1 MHSKY
6 SNKKSKRKVPL
17 IFILI
22 IILYFFNLKHSLY
35 YKKFNFINIAM
46 ALNNNYT
53 YPTMVSITS
62 ILINKKNKTF
72 INFHLL
78 IDNNVT
84 KSNIH
89 KIISLKN
96 IRRESN
102 FFFYN
107 VNNNFNGFIIN
118 SKSTTIATFY
128 RSMFI

>member
-72 INFHLL
+72 IIVSECFVH
-78 IDNNVT
+78 
-84 KSNIH
+84 
-89 KIISLKN
+89 
-96 IRRESN
+96 
-102 FFFYN
+102 
-107 VNNNFNGFIIN
+107 
-118 SKSTTIATFY
+118 
-128 RSMFI
+128 